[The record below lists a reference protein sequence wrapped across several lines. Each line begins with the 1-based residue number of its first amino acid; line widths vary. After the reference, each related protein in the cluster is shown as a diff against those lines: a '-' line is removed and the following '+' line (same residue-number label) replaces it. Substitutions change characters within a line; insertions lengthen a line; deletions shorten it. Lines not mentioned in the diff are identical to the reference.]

1 MIRETAAK
9 LIEAYRSDT
18 EALEMIEKALLSI
31 EEYHAAIYEM
41 EIKKAVLAASEPDA
55 ELYRTRIQA
64 LDRNRTVH
72 HNAMLVQINI
82 LNRMAATAD
91 LPPIYDGTVS
101 EEHPFRRQVA
111 DAALDFA
118 QQIILN
124 RP

>member
-1 MIRETAAK
+1 
-9 LIEAYRSDT
+9 
-18 EALEMIEKALLSI
+18 MIEKALLSI

-41 EIKKAVLAASEPDA
+41 EIKKAILAASEPDS
-55 ELYRTRIQA
+55 EFYRTQIQS
-64 LDRNRTVH
+64 LDQNRTVH
-72 HNAMLVQINI
+72 HNAMLVQINV

-101 EEHPFRRQVA
+101 EERPFRRQTA
-111 DAALDFA
+111 DAALAFA